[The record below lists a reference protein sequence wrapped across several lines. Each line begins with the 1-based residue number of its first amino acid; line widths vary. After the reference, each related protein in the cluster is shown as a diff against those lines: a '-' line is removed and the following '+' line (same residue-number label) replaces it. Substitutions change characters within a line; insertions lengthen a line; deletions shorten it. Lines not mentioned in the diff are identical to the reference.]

1 MAAVLP
7 LNLLH
12 QRGGN
17 IVVISIPRPWWAGL
31 GEGTNYCLNE
41 CIFTKISPCKGRE
54 EKGLR
59 QLFCRTNFVGLGFNS
74 TPNRAY
80 KDGLSTAN
88 PSVKV
93 VCDTYATKKTEIEK
107 Y

>member
-1 MAAVLP
+1 MNAFLRKYRLVKAEMRKVL
-7 LNLLH
+7 
-12 QRGGN
+12 GN
-17 IVVISIPRPWWAGL
+17 FFR
-31 GEGTNYCLNE
+31 
-41 CIFTKISPCKGRE
+41 
-54 EKGLR
+54 
-59 QLFCRTNFVGLGFNS
+59 RTNFVGLGFNP
-74 TPNRAY
+74 TTNRAY